1 MHVLQRLLWELDGNL
16 AFGEPTVDQF
26 RNPHM
31 LMRDF
36 KDEVDLYYKGG
47 QIVDFLI
54 KWRPALG
61 SDLPTM
67 MVDLAKVDPQPYIK
81 YDDGRPTWY

>member
-1 MHVLQRLLWELDGNL
+1 VEGNL

-26 RNPHM
+26 RNPHT

-36 KDEVDLYYKGG
+36 KDEIDLYEKGG
-47 QIVDFLI
+47 QIVDFLV
-54 KWRPALG
+54 KWRPSPG

-67 MVDLAKVDPQPYIK
+67 MVDLAKVCAYCSGHPEFIK
-81 YDDGRPTWY
+81 AALF